1 MGKKTPFKIT
11 TLKHEGNKTTHLRFL
26 SRQNIDD
33 ISEEKGT
40 SLVSSLRITPR
51 DQSRLPCSPVDRKE
65 TRDRMIEIES
75 LKLNR

>member
-1 MGKKTPFKIT
+1 M
-11 TLKHEGNKTTHLRFL
+11 
-26 SRQNIDD
+26 DD

-65 TRDRMIEIES
+65 TRDRMIEIVS